1 MKNHTF
7 NHFPVNDISGPG
19 SEYYQSEFAAIESAV
34 RSFNM
39 AGLIMGRF
47 FIKDASIVHHEILFE
62 YPGPLSL
69 ISDAN
74 LLSKYLLSNDYEDCS
89 ESSYSNGS
97 SIFIFPLILSKEQ
110 NQLLGCFIFKEN
122 QPFNDLEKSCFQRLS
137 NLITE
142 TINLRKKE
150 DLYKYENSKYS
161 HLFSAAPEAIAVLDD
176 NNRILDVNPEFERL
190 FLYKKEE
197 ITGLNLDEL
206 IAPAD
211 HLDEARTL
219 TRKNWEGQKVAIETT
234 RLRRDGKIIHVSIL
248 GVPFEHGNGHFR
260 VFGIYRDISDRIA
273 AEKQKQSRLELIE
286 SLSKFSIEI
295 INSETS
301 DVDPIIEQLLKVVA
315 TSNQAERA
323 YIVRY
328 REAEH
333 FVEITHEWVD
343 DPAYSHKFRQPFIP
357 GNEINNYLANLKNGK
372 IFNFTRAET
381 KHIEGAS
388 DAEFYMD
395 LLNIE
400 ALVNIP
406 LFSAHKFYGYIGLDT
421 YSRPVKWEEQHLNAL
436 KLTGQI
442 ILSALE
448 RKQTDEALQ
457 QALQQAKAS
466 DKLKSA
472 FLAGISHEIRTP
484 MNHILGF
491 IELLSEP
498 DISLAEKSDFIEIMK
513 SSGMHLLR
521 LIDDVI
527 ELAMIDSG
535 QVSLKEDRCDL
546 NRFLQ
551 SLFYEADALKT
562 NYGKN
567 NIKIILRNN
576 PVLRPTIFLSD
587 ESRLKQMVFNLIS
600 NAVKFTEIG
609 SVEFWCNIIENKTL
623 EIVVSDTGI
632 GIDPADQPA
641 VFDRFHRLDNNLT
654 RQFGGA
660 GLGLCIS
667 QSLAKL
673 FGGKIT
679 LESVPGKGST
689 FSITIPYKPYC
700 APVFQGSKTTPGL
713 PVYNWAGKHILMVED
728 DPVNMRF
735 LTVLL
740 LKTNA
745 VLHYASNGQ
754 EAIEMVQKQGFD
766 IVLMDMD
773 LPLVNGF
780 DATRRIKMMR
790 PGIPVI
796 AQTAHAM
803 NDDRKDC
810 MDAGCDEFI
819 AKPIDKNLLYK
830 SIESFL
836 NPAK

>member
-1 MKNHTF
+1 
-7 NHFPVNDISGPG
+7 
-19 SEYYQSEFAAIESAV
+19 
-34 RSFNM
+34 M

-62 YPGPLSL
+62 YPGPSWLE
-69 ISDAN
+69 SDLN
-74 LLSKYLLSNDYEDCS
+74 LLAKYFMSNDS
-89 ESSYSNGS
+89 EVFCESNDSNGS
-97 SIFIFPLILSKEQ
+97 SIFILPLHLSKEQ
-110 NQLLGCFIFKEN
+110 NQFLSCFIIKEN
-122 QPFNDLEKSCFQRLS
+122 QAFSDLEKSCFQRLS
-137 NLITE
+137 NLIAE

-176 NNRILDVNPEFERL
+176 NNRILDVNPEFEKL

-197 ITGLNLDEL
+197 ITGFNLDEL

-219 TRKNWEGQKVAIETT
+219 TRNNWEGQKVAIETT

-295 INSETS
+295 INSESS

-343 DPAYSHKFRQPFIP
+343 DAAYSHKTRQPFIS
-357 GNEINNYLANLKNGK
+357 GNEINNYLASLKKGN
-372 IFNFTRAET
+372 IYNFTRAET
-381 KHIEGAS
+381 KQIDGAS
-388 DAEFYMD
+388 EVEFYMD

-400 ALVNIP
+400 SLVNIP
-406 LFSAHKFYGYIGLDT
+406 VFSAHKFYGYIGLDT

-448 RKQTDEALQ
+448 RKHTDEALQ

-498 DISLAEKSDFIEIMK
+498 DISLAEKADFIEIMK

-535 QVSLKEDRCDL
+535 QVTLKEERCDL

-551 SLFYEADALKT
+551 SIFHEADALKT

-576 PVLRPTIFLSD
+576 PVLRPSIFLSD
-587 ESRLKQMVFNLIS
+587 ESRLRQMVSSLIS
-600 NAVKFTEIG
+600 NAVKFTENG

-632 GIDPADQPA
+632 GIDPADQSA
-641 VFDRFHRLDNNLT
+641 VFDRFHRLDNNLS

-700 APVFQGSKTTPGL
+700 APVFQGSKTAPGF

-754 EAIEMVQKQGFD
+754 EAIEMVQKQSFD
-766 IVLMDMD
+766 VVLMDMD

-780 DATRRIKMMR
+780 EATRKIKNMR

-803 NDDRKDC
+803 NDDRKEC

-819 AKPIDKNLLYK
+819 AKPIDKNFLYK

-836 NPAK
+836 NPAE